1 MFKKIG
7 AGCCRSTSQ
16 SENIDQTNPV
26 QTPSLRCNNVAPPLG
41 LFHREMLQTVIALV
55 AGCIEDIICIHHHAF
70 HLRCSD
76 ASVSIL
82 FHSWTK
88 YYYLSSMISFLFKN
102 LTSLNLLKL
111 LLYGLVI
118 FFLWKIWLRNCRV
131 AKLLFF
137 FYPTGG
143 LNISDGVERVILC
156 LGFYQWSSSSEG
168 WPIGEPLSVIGE
180 ENTQYYRLFFDLNCR
195 QMLMAAN
202 SKVIFL

>member
-41 LFHREMLQTVIALV
+41 LFHREMLQTVITLV

-70 HLRCSD
+70 HLSDVLMRLYPFCS
-76 ASVSIL
+76 I
-82 FHSWTK
+82 HERNII
-88 YYYLSSMISFLFKN
+88 YLSSMISFLFKN

-111 LLYGLVI
+111 LLYGLVT
-118 FFLWKIWLRNCRV
+118 FFLWKIWLQNCRV

-137 FYPTGG
+137 LSHWWPK
-143 LNISDGVERVILC
+143 
-156 LGFYQWSSSSEG
+156 YQRWSWKG
-168 WPIGEPLSVIGE
+168 YLMFRFLSVVFLKWGLTNRWTPLRDRWGKYSILSS
-180 ENTQYYRLFFDLNCR
+180 YLW
-195 QMLMAAN
+195 
-202 SKVIFL
+202 SKL

>member
-88 YYYLSSMISFLFKN
+88 YYLPLIDDKFLIQEFDITKFVEATTIWISN
-102 LTSLNLLKL
+102 
-111 LLYGLVI
+111 
-118 FFLWKIWLRNCRV
+118 FFLWKNWLQNCRV

-137 FYPTGG
+137 LSHWWPKYH
-143 LNISDGVERVILC
+143 R
-156 LGFYQWSSSSEG
+156 WSWKG
-168 WPIGEPLSVIGE
+168 YLMFRFLSVVFLKWGLTNRWTPLRDRWGKYSILSS
-180 ENTQYYRLFFDLNCR
+180 YLW
-195 QMLMAAN
+195 
-202 SKVIFL
+202 SKL

>member
-82 FHSWTK
+82 FRSWTK
-88 YYYLSSMISFLFKN
+88 YYLPLIDDKFLIQEFDVTKFVEATAIWISN
-102 LTSLNLLKL
+102 
-111 LLYGLVI
+111 
-118 FFLWKIWLRNCRV
+118 FFLWKIWLQNCRV

-137 FYPTGG
+137 YPTDG

-168 WPIGEPLSVIGE
+168 WPIGELLSVIGE
-180 ENTQYYRLFFDLNCR
+180 ENTQYYRLIFGLNCR
-195 QMLMAAN
+195 QDVN
-202 SKVIFL
+202 GRQ